1 MRINP
6 GLQVLSLVEDAI
18 QIGTGQRARWITG
31 LSVDEKRFVLSLGQG
46 GGGSPPAPVNEPGP
60 ARRAEI
66 LSMLAPVLLDSP
78 APSAADAVAGHGLG
92 GRLVPDVLAWTASY
106 AMDAVEVLRHR
117 TEARVAVH
125 GCGRMGQLLAHILA
139 AAGVGGLLLVD
150 PESIDAGDL
159 GAGTTGITSVGS
171 GRARATARSLQPIY
185 PQLRVAETA
194 VRDPA
199 AEALDMAV
207 IVSGGNLPR
216 LETLTEDAAML
227 PVLFT
232 DSGMHLGPLC
242 LPGLTLCAQCAWEQ
256 CDPTLRMLREGTVV
270 PAVLRPES
278 SLAALAAGMAAMQV
292 LMVLDRINIP
302 SAAGAMILCDLP
314 TGSTTSVPAR
324 ARPHCHC
331 LDPVAA

>member
-18 QIGTGQRARWITG
+18 QIGTGHRARWITG
-31 LSVDEKRFVLSLGQG
+31 LSVDEKRFVLSLGRG
-46 GGGSPPAPVNEPGP
+46 GGGSTPVPVQEPAP

-78 APSAADAVAGHGLG
+78 APPASEPVPGHGLG

-106 AMDAVEVLRHR
+106 RMDAVDVLRLR
-117 TEARVAVH
+117 AEAKVALH

-150 PESIDAGDL
+150 QESIDSGDL
-159 GAGTTGITSVGS
+159 GAGTTGIASVGS
-171 GRARATARSLQPIY
+171 GRARATARALQPIY

-194 VRDPA
+194 VRGPS
-199 AEALDMAV
+199 AEPLDLAV
-207 IVSGGNLPR
+207 VVSGGNLPR
-216 LETLTEDAAML
+216 LGTLTEDAAML

-242 LPGLTLCAQCAWEQ
+242 LPGLTMCA
-256 CDPTLRMLREGTVV
+256 
-270 PAVLRPES
+270 
-278 SLAALAAGMAAMQV
+278 
-292 LMVLDRINIP
+292 
-302 SAAGAMILCDLP
+302 
-314 TGSTTSVPAR
+314 
-324 ARPHCHC
+324 
-331 LDPVAA
+331 

>member
-6 GLQVLSLVEDAI
+6 GLQVLSLVEDVI

-31 LSVDEKRFVLSLGQG
+31 LSDDEKRFVLSLGQDVRAS
-46 GGGSPPAPVNEPGP
+46 SPADGDEPGP

-78 APSAADAVAGHGLG
+78 TSLTSQPVAGHGLG
-92 GRLVPDVLAWTASY
+92 ERLLPDVLAWSASY
-106 AMDAVEVLRHR
+106 RMDAVEVLRHR

-139 AAGVGGLLLVD
+139 AAGVGGLLLID
-150 PESIDAGDL
+150 PDPIDAGDL

-171 GRARATARSLQPIY
+171 GRARATARALQPIY

-194 VRDPA
+194 VRGPA
-199 AEALDMAV
+199 AEPLDIAV
-207 IVSGGNLPR
+207 VVSGGNLPR
-216 LETLTEDAAML
+216 LDTLTEDASML

-232 DSGMHLGPLC
+232 DTGMNLGPLC
-242 LPGLTLCAQCAWEQ
+242 LPGLTMCARCAWEQ
-256 CDPTLRMLREGTVV
+256 CDPTLHMLPESTGIGAV
-270 PAVLRPES
+270 PRPES

-302 SAAGAMILCDLP
+302 SAAGSMIMCDLP
-314 TGSTTSVPAR
+314 TGSTTSVPAK
-324 ARPHCHC
+324 ARPHCRC